1 MTSKVD
7 LEIAKRPK
15 FNHNISVKKK
25 IFETKILL
33 SQSTKNQLQ
42 PLIILSA
49 NQKKIRRRSKILFI
63 GGNKIKKVENKFWS
77 LNLLKTCTYTRQKQ
91 FAYNLSSNNSV
102 DNTKLFVFKLRYG
115 WQFFLVKVVFFT
127 WL

>member
-63 GGNKIKKVENKFWS
+63 GGNKIKKVENKF
-77 LNLLKTCTYTRQKQ
+77 
-91 FAYNLSSNNSV
+91 
-102 DNTKLFVFKLRYG
+102 
-115 WQFFLVKVVFFT
+115 
-127 WL
+127 